1 MRDDEFE
8 PHLGK
13 IGSRA
18 PRERSYLQRVL
29 HTANLAGR
37 SAKGKGTFHGS
48 RIGRGAGIGRVLAAR
63 DRCGAYRQRRVVTKS
78 RFTKLAGKGLG
89 AAKAH
94 LRYIQRDG
102 VTREG
107 EPGQLYSAERDR
119 VDGKEFLER
128 CDGDRHQFRFIVAAE
143 DAEQYEDLKPFIR
156 RLMAQMEAD
165 LGTKLDW
172 VAANHFNTGHPH
184 THIVLRGKDDKGED
198 LVIAREYISHGIR
211 ERAAEIVTLDLGPRT
226 DLEIEDRLRRE
237 VEQERFTSL
246 DRRLLKDVGDDG
258 VVRSTGP
265 RDPFQQT
272 LCTGRLQK
280 LKRLGLAE
288 EERPGQWR
296 LAPDLENTLR
306 QMGERGDIIRRLHR
320 EMAGNAI
327 MRGAQDYAIYDPA
340 EQDAKPL
347 IGRVVARGLSDEIN
361 DRFYLVVDAADGRA
375 HYVEIGKAD
384 DGNPTREGSI
394 IAVRPK
400 PAGARDVD
408 RTIADIASANEGR
421 YSIDL
426 HLRYDPSATQDFAET
441 HVRRLEAMR
450 RLVGN
455 VERDRDGTWVI
466 GRDHLENAAA
476 FERKLARLAPVQLEI
491 LSTNTLDRQVTA
503 DGATWLDRT
512 LVARNEIAIHEAGF
526 GRDLNDALVRRRQW
540 LIEEDLAREDEA
552 GRTLYRANLLS
563 LLRRRDLTRAAGQ
576 LSDELRLAYS
586 ETKAGDHIEGVYRR
600 SVDLVSGRF
609 AIVERSRDFTLV
621 PWRPVL
627 ERNLGKS
634 VSGIARENTISWSLG
649 RQRSGPEMHGM

>member
-18 PRERSYLQRVL
+18 PRGRSYLQRVL

-37 SAKGKGTFHGS
+37 GAKGKGKFQGS

-63 DRCGAYRQRRVVTKS
+63 DRYGAYRQRRVVTKS

-143 DAEQYEDLKPFIR
+143 DGEQYDDLKPFIR
-156 RLMAQMEAD
+156 RLMVQMETD

-172 VAANHFNTGHPH
+172 VAADHFNTGHPH

-198 LVIAREYISHGIR
+198 LVIAREYIAHGIR

-246 DRRLLKDVGDDG
+246 DRRLLKEVGDDG
-258 VVRSTGP
+258 LLRSAGS

-272 LCTGRLQK
+272 LRTGRLQK
-280 LKRLGLAE
+280 LKRLSLAE
-288 EERPGQWR
+288 EVHPGQWR
-296 LAPDLENTLR
+296 LAPDLETTLR
-306 QMGERGDIIRRLHR
+306 QTGARGDIIRTLHR
-320 EMAGNAI
+320 EMAGKAI
-327 MRGAQDYAIYDPA
+327 ARGAQDYAIYDPT
-340 EQDAKPL
+340 EMEVKPL

-361 DRFYLVVDAADGRA
+361 DRFYLVVDATDGRA

-400 PAGARDVD
+400 LGGVREVD

-426 HLRYDPSATQDFAET
+426 HLRHDPSATQDFAET

-450 RLVGN
+450 RVMGN
-455 VERDRDGTWVI
+455 VERERDGTWII
-466 GRDHLENAAA
+466 GPDHLENAAA
-476 FERKLARLAPVQLEI
+476 FERKLSGLSPVHLET
-491 LSTNTLDRQVTA
+491 LSTHALDHQVTA

-512 LVARNEIAIHEAGF
+512 LIGHNEIAIHDAGF
-526 GRDLNDALVRRRQW
+526 GRDLNDALTRRRRW
-540 LIEEDLAREDEA
+540 LIEQDLAREDEA

-576 LSDELRLAYS
+576 LSGELGLAYS
-586 ETKAGDHIEGVYRR
+586 EAKAGDHIEGVYRR

-609 AIVERSRDFTLV
+609 AVIEQSRDFTLV
-621 PWRPVL
+621 PWRSVL
-627 ERNLGKS
+627 ERSLGKS

-649 RQRSGPEMHGM
+649 RQRSGPEIS